1 MLPGGR
7 RPFPAGGTPL
17 HFYLTADIR
26 LLSLHDEHRF
36 MWMRSWRIIALI
48 IITSLYFGMVYLR
61 LWLNQFL
68 HLGINSKVTEF
79 IARVRWETLRDLA
92 ILTIIYAALVASIT
106 LGARKR

>member
-1 MLPGGR
+1 
-7 RPFPAGGTPL
+7 
-17 HFYLTADIR
+17 
-26 LLSLHDEHRF
+26 
-36 MWMRSWRIIALI
+36 
-48 IITSLYFGMVYLR
+48 MVYLR